1 MQGTTDVRSTD
12 SNGALWRKPVSAV
25 VKTLLL
31 IYAAVTLYP
40 LYWLIISAFK
50 SNQEFFNRP
59 YAWPQHFQIDNIT
72 RAWDLGKMGQAM
84 LNSTIVT
91 LTAVVLTILLG
102 TLAAYALERFQ
113 FKLNGA
119 VKGIF
124 LLGMLIPIHS
134 TLVPLFIFMNKVG
147 MLDTYWSLILPYT
160 AFELPIAI
168 FLGMAYLASIPRE
181 VEEAAMIDGNG
192 WWGVFGRIIF
202 PLCLPV
208 VSTVTILAFLRFW
221 NDFSFALVFINSQA
235 LKTLPL
241 SLSLFS
247 DGFGT
252 DYSLTMGAMF
262 IAVIPTIVIYL
273 IFQEQIMKGMVAGSV
288 KG

>member
-1 MQGTTDVRSTD
+1 MQASTKIQA
-12 SNGALWRKPVSAV
+12 GAGKPISWKKPLSTAL
-25 VKTLLL
+25 KLPLLL
-31 IYAAVTLYP
+31 YAAITLYP

-50 SNQEFFNRP
+50 TNKEFFNRP
-59 YAWPQHFQIDNIT
+59 YAWPLEWQMSNIV
-72 RAWDLGKMGQAM
+72 RAWELGNMGRAM
-84 LNSTIVT
+84 FNSAVVT
-91 LTAVVLTILLG
+91 VVSLVLTIVLG
-102 TLAAYALERFQ
+102 TLAAYVLSRFQ
-113 FKLNGA
+113 FKFSGLL
-119 VKGIF
+119 KGMF

-134 TLVPLFIFMNKVG
+134 TLVPLFIFMKKIG
-147 MLDTYWSLILPYT
+147 ILDTYWALILPYT

-168 FLGMAYLASIPRE
+168 FLALAYLASIPRE

-208 VSTVTILAFLRFW
+208 ISTVAIIAFLRFW
-221 NDFSFALVFINSQA
+221 NDFSFALVFINTQA